1 MSNIEPKWTEE
12 ELGSDG
18 ISKKDLVA
26 YLQESGSNDFLL
38 AHKLNGKLAS
48 VVKTAK
54 KPALVTAY
62 KELFE
67 TKQFRSSTEVPA
79 SEVKKE
85 KTQVAA
91 AAAAGDNEAKAA
103 KKEQPTDEAKYTKKV
118 TKKGSGD
125 RKPQK
130 GDRKPQKGDRVSVFY
145 TGRLQDGTEFD
156 SNIKTKGRKAPTPLV
171 FKVGTGRV
179 IRGWDEALLTMVKG
193 EKATLEIQP
202 EWAYGQRGVEASGI
216 PANAT
221 LIFDVELVDLE

>member
-18 ISKKDLVA
+18 VSKKDLVA

-54 KPALVTAY
+54 RPALVMAY
-62 KELFE
+62 KALFE

-85 KTQVAA
+85 KTAA
-91 AAAAGDNEAKAA
+91 EAAGDDEAKAA

-130 GDRKPQKGDRVSVFY
+130 GDRVSVFY

-156 SNIKTKGRKAPTPLV
+156 SNVKAKGRKAPTPLV

-179 IRGWDEALLTMVKG
+179 IRGWDEALLTM
-193 EKATLEIQP
+193 
-202 EWAYGQRGVEASGI
+202 
-216 PANAT
+216 
-221 LIFDVELVDLE
+221 

>member
-1 MSNIEPKWTEE
+1 MSSLEQRWTEE
-12 ELGSDG
+12 ELGGDS

-54 KPALVTAY
+54 KPALVAAY
-62 KELFE
+62 KDLFE
-67 TKQFRSSTEVPA
+67 TKRFRSSTEAPA

-85 KTQVAA
+85 KTASETVVP
-91 AAAAGDNEAKAA
+91 EKS
-103 KKEQPTDEAKYTKKV
+103 KEQPSTEEVKYTKKV
-118 TKKGSGD
+118 NKKGSGD
-125 RKPQK
+125 RLPK
-130 GDRKPQKGDRVSVFY
+130 KGDRVSVFY
-145 TGRLQDGTEFD
+145 TGRLEDGTEFD
-156 SNIKTKGRKAPTPLV
+156 SNVKAKGRKAPTPLS

-202 EWAYGQRGVEASGI
+202 EWAYGQRGVDAAGI
-216 PANAT
+216 PPNAK
-221 LIFDVELVDLE
+221 LIFDVELVDIE